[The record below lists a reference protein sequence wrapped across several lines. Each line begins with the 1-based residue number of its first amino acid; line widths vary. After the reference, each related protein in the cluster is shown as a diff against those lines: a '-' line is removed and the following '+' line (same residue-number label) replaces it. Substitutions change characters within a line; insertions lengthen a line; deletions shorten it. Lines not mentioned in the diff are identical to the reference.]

1 MARVTV
7 DERPLPTSSLKHFDV
22 VLISDKATASNHQQ
36 VSISS
41 YTSQGLQGALTVAVF
56 CSASSPQTYTMPPKL
71 QGQLSLF
78 PAPHPPRIPSSVTAA
93 READARPKEDG
104 TWRQYPYFNS
114 GAEGS
119 DKAVIFVGGLT
130 NGLAGVPY
138 TSKLSDELGK
148 AGWKL

>member
-1 MARVTV
+1 MA
-7 DERPLPTSSLKHFDV
+7 
-22 VLISDKATASNHQQ
+22 
-36 VSISS
+36 
-41 YTSQGLQGALTVAVF
+41 
-56 CSASSPQTYTMPPKL
+56 PKF

-78 PAPHPPRIPSSVTAA
+78 PAPHPPRTPSSVASA
-93 READARPKEDG
+93 READARPKVDG
-104 TWRQYPYFNS
+104 TWRQYPYLTS

-138 TSKLSDELGK
+138 TTKLSDELGK